1 MERTSVFDVLPGL
14 PLIFKP
20 VVDNY
25 TSDPFVPRDPWKI
38 IESGEFNQVS
48 ISSTF
53 YAQLL
58 RTQIS
63 KVKER
68 LTA

>member
-1 MERTSVFDVLPGL
+1 MERSSVFDVLPGL

-20 VVDNY
+20 VVDNF
-25 TSDPFVPRDPWKI
+25 TSDPFVPRDPWDI

-53 YAQLL
+53 YAHLL
-58 RTQIS
+58 CTKIP
-63 KVKER
+63 KVQKR